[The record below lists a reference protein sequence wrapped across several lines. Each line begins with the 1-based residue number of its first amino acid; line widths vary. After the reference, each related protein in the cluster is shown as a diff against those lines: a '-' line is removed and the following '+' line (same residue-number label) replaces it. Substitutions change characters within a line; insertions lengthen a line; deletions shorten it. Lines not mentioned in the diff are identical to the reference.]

1 MLRYLALR
9 LARAALTIV
18 LVVTFAFVVLRLS
31 GDPALISRIR
41 NQVPREGRRVVIAT
55 AAPPAATPASKTS
68 NMKLAVSTRPP
79 KPSANKPLC
88 RASPAPN
95 APSRT

>member
-31 GDPALISRIR
+31 GDPALIIMSPEAPEEAIQAFRGE
-41 NQVPREGRRVVIAT
+41 VPE
-55 AAPPAATPASKTS
+55 
-68 NMKLAVSTRPP
+68 
-79 KPSANKPLC
+79 
-88 RASPAPN
+88 
-95 APSRT
+95 